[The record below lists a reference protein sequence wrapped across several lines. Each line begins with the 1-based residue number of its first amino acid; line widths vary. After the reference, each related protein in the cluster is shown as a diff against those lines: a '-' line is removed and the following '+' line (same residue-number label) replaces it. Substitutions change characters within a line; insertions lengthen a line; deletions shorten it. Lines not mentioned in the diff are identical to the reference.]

1 MSHAMN
7 LQTKPKVT
15 AVDNGIDT
23 EQKSELAK
31 QLSSA
36 LADSY
41 VLYLKTQNFHWNVV
55 GPLFYSLHKLTE
67 SQYQDLAEAIDTI
80 AERIRALGFIAPG
93 SFKQFYE
100 LSHINEETDTPTAEV
115 MIQQLAD
122 DNETCSKKLR
132 IAVELADGCG
142 DVKTADLLTERIGQH
157 EENTWMLRA
166 IIAQ

>member
-15 AVDNGIDT
+15 TIDNGIDT

-31 QLSSA
+31 QLNSA

-67 SQYQDLAEAIDTI
+67 SQY
-80 AERIRALGFIAPG
+80 
-93 SFKQFYE
+93 
-100 LSHINEETDTPTAEV
+100 LSLIHI
-115 MIQQLAD
+115 
-122 DNETCSKKLR
+122 
-132 IAVELADGCG
+132 
-142 DVKTADLLTERIGQH
+142 
-157 EENTWMLRA
+157 
-166 IIAQ
+166 